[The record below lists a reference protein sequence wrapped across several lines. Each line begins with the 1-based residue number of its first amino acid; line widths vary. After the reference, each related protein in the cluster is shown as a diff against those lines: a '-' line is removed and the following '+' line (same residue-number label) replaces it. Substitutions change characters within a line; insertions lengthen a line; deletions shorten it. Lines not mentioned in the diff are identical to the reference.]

1 MRLHVSPRRCTTTM
15 PLVWE
20 AGLVVLLRNGAVA
33 ALVAH
38 VALDELGPVRGCGH
52 EETLRDEH
60 APEARVGAQQQQDGE
75 EHGKG
80 GEHVRPGLLRVAEDE
95 GGLAHKVDAVG
106 CHRHPHRACGGAQ
119 ALARQVGRG
128 AHDLGSARGCQ
139 QHGRRHGR
147 RGAEAA
153 ARRLRGDER
162 RGRPALREYRDAL
175 AP

>member
-1 MRLHVSPRRCTTTM
+1 M

-106 CHRHPHRACGGAQ
+106 RHRHPHRACGGVR

-139 QHGRRHGR
+139 QQGRGT
-147 RGAEAA
+147 
-153 ARRLRGDER
+153 GDV
-162 RGRPALREYRDAL
+162 
-175 AP
+175 APKRQRVASVATSDEDGQPCANIVTLSPLELPRTW